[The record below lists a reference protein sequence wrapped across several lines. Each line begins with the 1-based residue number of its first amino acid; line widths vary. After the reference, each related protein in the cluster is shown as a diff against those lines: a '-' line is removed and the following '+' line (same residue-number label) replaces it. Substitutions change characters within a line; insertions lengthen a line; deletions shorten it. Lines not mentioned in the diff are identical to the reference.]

1 MLASRE
7 QPLLHL
13 NGCQCTRDLRAV
25 LDCLDAAVV
34 LVDEAARVSWR
45 NRAARR
51 LLAAADGLTLRGDR
65 LAAHWSIDNRRLAAA
80 LTTDAQSTLRIARP
94 SGRPSYV
101 VHAHRLA
108 PEEASGRVD
117 VVLLVKSPEQ
127 IEISRDVLMNAYR
140 LTFAEARVALAVVH
154 GDRLADA
161 ARRLRVSINTVKSTL
176 QRVFAKT
183 ETRSQAQLVRLLVTT
198 GSQAPREN
206 EPPIDP
212 PSATDPAFVD
222 RAPREPPD
230 ARPR

>member
-1 MLASRE
+1 M
-7 QPLLHL
+7 
-13 NGCQCTRDLRAV
+13 

-45 NRAARR
+45 NRAAER
-51 LLAAADGLTLRGDR
+51 LLAAGDGLTLRGDR
-65 LAAHWSIDNRRLAAA
+65 LTAHWPIDNRRLAAA
-80 LTTDAQSTLRIARP
+80 LSTDAHATLRIARP

-108 PEEASGRVD
+108 PEQASGRVD
-117 VVLLVKSPEQ
+117 VVLLVKAPEQ

-161 ARRLRVSINTVKSTL
+161 ASRLRISINTVKSTL

-183 ETRSQAQLVRLLVTT
+183 ETRSQTQLVRLLVAT
-198 GSQAPREN
+198 GTPAPRK
-206 EPPIDP
+206 DGCHTR
-212 PSATDPAFVD
+212 S
-222 RAPREPPD
+222 RAPY
-230 ARPR
+230 